1 MNVVQY
7 LFENTRTLSKDFVL
21 GNKEIISFVHLYEQ
35 SSKMASYLSSSIGS
49 NRNIIL
55 VSNNNNFFLV
65 SYLGIMMSGN
75 VCVPLDPTIEQN
87 NFDYIRRECDAPLV
101 LIEKRLL
108 ERIEINTSSTITD
121 QDYSVFIENRPLFN
135 QVENFNTELP
145 AQIIFTSGSTG
156 IPKGVVLSHK
166 NIIANTSS
174 ILEYL
179 HLTENDI
186 MEVVL
191 PFYYCYG
198 LSLLHTHLRVGGS
211 IVLNNNFVF
220 INSVFSDINKYK
232 CTGFAGV
239 PSHFQILLRKSE
251 GFKNTNFP
259 TLRYV
264 TQAGGKLH
272 NSFIE
277 EFISTFPEIDFYVM
291 YGQTEATARL
301 SYLEPKMLK
310 SKLGSIGKGIPG
322 VEVKVVNETGN
333 EVIPGETGEIVAK
346 GDNIMIGYYQEP
358 EMTANVLKNGWLHTG
373 DIGTVDGDGYI
384 YLTARNK
391 EFIKIAGKRVSPKE
405 IEEVIVSFPGVVD
418 CTIET
423 VYDEVTGEAV
433 KAVVVLAKS
442 VENNITEDILKS
454 YCAGK
459 LALHKVPK
467 YVEFKEQLK
476 VSATGKKV
484 KLNDEAEYAGREEK
498 LD

>member
-1 MNVVQY
+1 MNIVQY

-21 GNKEIISFVHLYEQ
+21 GNKETISFVHLYEQ

-239 PSHFQILLRKSE
+239 PSHFQILLRKSD

-277 EFISTFPEIDFYVM
+277 EFINTFPEIDFYVM

-322 VEVKVVNETGN
+322 VELKVVNETGN

-373 DIGTVDGDGYI
+373 DIGTVDEDGYI

-423 VYDEVTGEAV
+423 IYDEVTGEAV

-442 VENNITEDILKS
+442 VENKITDDILKS

-467 YVEFKEQLK
+467 YVEFKEVLK
-476 VSATGKKV
+476 VNSSGKKV
-484 KLNDEAEYAGREEK
+484 KFKNGDNFV
-498 LD
+498 

>member
-21 GNKEIISFVHLYEQ
+21 GNKETISFVHLYEQ
-35 SSKMASYLSSSIGS
+35 SSKMASYLSSSFGS

-55 VSNNNNFFLV
+55 ISSNNNFFLV
-65 SYLGIMMSGN
+65 SYLGIMLSGN
-75 VCVPLDPTIEQN
+75 VCVPLDPTIEQK
-87 NFDYIRRECDAPLV
+87 NFDYILHECDAPLV

-108 ERIEINTSSTITD
+108 DRIEINASNTITN
-121 QDYSVFIENRPLFN
+121 QNYSVYIQNQTHFN
-135 QVENFNTELP
+135 QIENFNTELP

-156 IPKGVVLSHK
+156 VPKGVVLSHK

-179 HLTENDI
+179 HLIDNDI

-239 PSHFQILLRKSE
+239 PSHFQILLRKSD

-277 EFISTFPEIDFYVM
+277 EFINTFPEIDFYVM

-301 SYLEPKMLK
+301 
-310 SKLGSIGKGIPG
+310 
-322 VEVKVVNETGN
+322 
-333 EVIPGETGEIVAK
+333 
-346 GDNIMIGYYQEP
+346 
-358 EMTANVLKNGWLHTG
+358 
-373 DIGTVDGDGYI
+373 
-384 YLTARNK
+384 
-391 EFIKIAGKRVSPKE
+391 
-405 IEEVIVSFPGVVD
+405 
-418 CTIET
+418 
-423 VYDEVTGEAV
+423 
-433 KAVVVLAKS
+433 
-442 VENNITEDILKS
+442 
-454 YCAGK
+454 
-459 LALHKVPK
+459 
-467 YVEFKEQLK
+467 
-476 VSATGKKV
+476 
-484 KLNDEAEYAGREEK
+484 
-498 LD
+498 